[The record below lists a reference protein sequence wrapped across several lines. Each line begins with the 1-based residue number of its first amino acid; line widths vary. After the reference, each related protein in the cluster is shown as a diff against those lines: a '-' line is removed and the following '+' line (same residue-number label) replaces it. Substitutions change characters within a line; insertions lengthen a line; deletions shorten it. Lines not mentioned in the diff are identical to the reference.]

1 MRDGGDNPTPKGDEP
16 ADLAEVALGVTRE
29 QLEAYTVVIERFLRG
44 EYFSLDEEGKV
55 ASWHAAAEARFGWT
69 VMELGGEDFFEFVA
83 SRETGEELRAELT
96 PLLQGVKQDGP
107 VGRKLEIETQ
117 RRGGDSIRTE
127 VSAVPIRVG
136 DGYSLHKA
144 LKDIMTHRGNPVE
157 LTRMKKR
164 HADVLRLLV
173 AALDGDQMPDPL
185 GDDGWQPGGERIEQR
200 WQPAGA
206 LMIFDGSPA
215 DGVED
220 DEGEDADPASGSP
233 LVLGGAH
240 ELERMRD
247 ENHELRMKLR
257 EAQREAERVRDELD
271 DVRAN
276 GAGGRARRM
285 ADHSDPSIGPEDIEL
300 ALREDRFT
308 LHCQPV
314 LDLREETIAQH
325 ELLLRMLDKDGELI
339 LPQAFLG
346 TARRAGL
353 LRGIDQWVVRRA
365 IRTIGE
371 QAQVGRDV
379 CLEVNLSSESLHD
392 PALVPIV
399 ERELAT
405 TGIDPGRLVL
415 EITEQVA
422 IGDQEGARSLAKHLR
437 AIGCGFALDDF
448 GTSFGSFRFL
458 KDMPVDYLKL
468 DGDLI
473 VSLSESRTAQLVV
486 KALVDVARGTGAET
500 IAVFASDDETLR
512 LLRELGVGYAQGHK
526 VGRPRPIAEALSA
539 VDAQGLRP
547 VEPVSLADAQ
557 PAASGTRN
565 RAK

>member
-1 MRDGGDNPTPKGDEP
+1 MRDGGDNPSPNGSEP

-29 QLEAYTVVIERFLRG
+29 QLDAYTVVIERFLRG

-69 VMELGGEDFFEFVA
+69 VMELAGEDFFDFVA
-83 SRETGEELRAELT
+83 SRETGEELRTELT
-96 PLLQGVKQDGP
+96 PLLVGEKQDGP
-107 VGRKLEIETQ
+107 AGRSLEIETQ
-117 RRGGDSIRTE
+117 RRDGGRIRTD
-127 VSAVPIRVG
+127 VAAIPIRVG
-136 DGYSLHKA
+136 DGYSLNKV

-164 HADVLRLLV
+164 HAEVLRLLV
-173 AALDGDQMPDPL
+173 TALDGGDLPDPL
-185 GDDGWQPGGERIEQR
+185 GDDGWQPGGGRIEQR

-206 LMIFDGSPA
+206 LIVFDGSPA
-215 DGVED
+215 EGIDAGDG
-220 DEGEDADPASGSP
+220 EGGESPAGEP
-233 LVLGGAH
+233 LFQGGAH

-247 ENHELRMKLR
+247 ENHELRMKV
-257 EAQREAERVRDELD
+257 REAEREAERLRDELE

-276 GAGGRARRM
+276 GVGGRARRV
-285 ADHSDPSIGPEDIEL
+285 AEHSDPSISPEHIKK

-314 LDLREETIAQH
+314 LDLRSDLIAQH
-325 ELLLRMLDKDGELI
+325 ELLLRMVGGDGELI
-339 LPQAFLG
+339 MPQAFLG

-392 PALVPIV
+392 SSLVPII

-405 TGIDPGRLVL
+405 TGIDPDRLVL

-422 IGDQEGARSLAKHLR
+422 IADQEGARSLAKHLR

-473 VSLSESRTAQLVV
+473 VTLSESRTAQLVV

-500 IAVFASDDETLR
+500 IAVFASDDDTLR

-539 VDAQGLRP
+539 VESQGLRP
-547 VEPVSLADAQ
+547 VEPVAMSEAQ
-557 PAASGTRN
+557 PAASGTRK